1 MLTELVTCLGTQVQ
15 SVEPKHRAELSGE
28 VGSRYRQTLEA
39 GGRMDCRDATE
50 HLLDWKR
57 I

>member
-1 MLTELVTCLGTQVQ
+1 VLTELVTCLGTQVQ